1 MDKDTARA
9 LIETAAGRAEADLVI
24 RNARIVNVFTRTVE
38 TGSVA
43 VRDGYIAG
51 FGSGI
56 HGKAEV
62 DAGGRFLIPG
72 LIDSHCHIESSHLS
86 PSEYSD
92 AIVPGGTTT
101 VIADPHEI
109 CNVCGMAGLDYML
122 EASEDAPL
130 SVFLMVPSCVPAT
143 PFEHSGAII
152 EADDIAGY
160 IGNGRILG
168 LGEMMN
174 YPGVLAAD
182 GDTLKKIEAAH
193 EAGKVVDGHAPDVR
207 GDALNA
213 YLAAGIATDHECGSP
228 EECAEKVAR
237 GMYVQLRNSSSAHN
251 LEVNCAAVTPFNFRR
266 FLACSDDKNA
276 YDLANKGHMDDALRR
291 LVARGVPAAEAV
303 CMATL
308 NIAECYHMQGKG
320 AVAPSYDADLVLV
333 DDLTGFNVK
342 AVFKRGVLV
351 AEHGKPLFEEG
362 ERYLPDAVKS
372 TVRIRPVTADDF
384 KLNIPSGKA
393 LAMTILPHTLV
404 TEGEVVSVQ
413 MKEGDVVLENT
424 DLLKLAVVERHFAT
438 GNIGKALLKG
448 YGFRGGALAV
458 SMAHDSHNLV
468 VLGDDNAAM
477 ARAVIPEEPQPPSA
491 SNAEKHAA
499 DETPPSGQMST
510 KYSLGIPATGVSFSP
525 LPCMRNAPEKSC
537 IAVSLP
543 SARARGKS
551 SPFFT
556 PKRRESASKTPAAS
570 ADRRRSALRGR
581 AAGNS

>member
-1 MDKDTARA
+1 MGAMKQ
-9 LIETAAGRAEADLVI
+9 LIDCAMKREQCDLVI
-24 RNARIVNVFTRTVE
+24 KGARILNVFTGDVE
-38 TGSVA
+38 EAEIA
-43 VRDGYIAG
+43 VKGGAIAALGKGYEG
-51 FGSGI
+51 KEVYDGSG
-56 HGKAEV
+56 
-62 DAGGRFLIPG
+62 LIVLPG
-72 LIDSHCHIESSHLS
+72 LMDAHIHVESSLLS
-86 PSEYSD
+86 PE
-92 AIVPGGTTT
+92 AFARLAVAHGTTGI
-101 VIADPHEI
+101 VADPHELV
-109 CNVCGMAGLDYML
+109 NVCGIAGAEYVKEAFSRIRKEGVEPLD
-122 EASEDAPL
+122 
-130 SVFLMVPSCVPAT
+130 VFLQLPSCVPAT
-143 PFEHSGAII
+143 PFETSGAVI
-152 EADDIAGY
+152 
-160 IGNGRILG
+160 NGTETAHEIKRPLFHG

-174 YPGVLAAD
+174 YPGVLSAD
-182 GDTLKKIEAAH
+182 EDTLKKIEAAH

-333 DDLTGFNVK
+333 DNLTEFNVK

-362 ERYLPDAVKS
+362 ERYLPDSVRS

-384 KLNIPSGKA
+384 KLNIPSGKV

-413 MKEGDVVLENT
+413 TKDGDAVLENT

-477 ARAVIPEEPQPPSA
+477 ARAVKLLEEIGGGMALVTKEGEDCFPLDIAGLMSSA
-491 SNAEKHAA
+491 PCEEVVAR
-499 DETPPSGQMST
+499 
-510 KYSLGIPATGVSFSP
+510 TG
-525 LPCMRNAPEKSC
+525 E
-537 IAVSLP
+537 I
-543 SARARGKS
+543 SARAREMGVKDCYEPVMTLVFLS
-551 SPFFT
+551 LLVIPKLKLSDKGLFDVEKFRFT
-556 PKRRESASKTPAAS
+556 SLEVQQ
-570 ADRRRSALRGR
+570 
-581 AAGNS
+581 

>member
-1 MDKDTARA
+1 MKQ
-9 LIETAAGRAEADLVI
+9 LIDCAMKREQCDLVI
-24 RNARIVNVFTRTVE
+24 KGARILNVFTGDVE
-38 TGSVA
+38 EAEIA
-43 VRDGYIAG
+43 VKGGAIAALGKGYEG
-51 FGSGI
+51 KEVYDGSG
-56 HGKAEV
+56 
-62 DAGGRFLIPG
+62 LIVLPG
-72 LIDSHCHIESSHLS
+72 LMDAHIHVESSLLS
-86 PSEYSD
+86 PE
-92 AIVPGGTTT
+92 AFARLAVAHGTTGI
-101 VIADPHEI
+101 VADPHELV
-109 CNVCGMAGLDYML
+109 NVCGIAGAEYVKEAFSRIRKEGVEPLD
-122 EASEDAPL
+122 
-130 SVFLMVPSCVPAT
+130 VFLQLSSCVPAT
-143 PFEHSGAII
+143 PFETSGAVL
-152 EADDIAGY
+152 
-160 IGNGRILG
+160 NGTETAHEIKRPLFHG

-174 YPGVLAAD
+174 YPGVLSAD
-182 GDTLKKIEAAH
+182 EDTLKKIEAAH

-213 YLAAGIATDHECGSP
+213 YLAACIATDHECGSP

-333 DDLTGFNVK
+333 DNLTEFNVK

-384 KLNIPSGKA
+384 KINIPSGKA

-413 MKEGDVVLENT
+413 TKDGDAVLENT

-477 ARAVIPEEPQPPSA
+477 ARAVKLLEEIGGGMALVTKDGEDCFPLDIAGLMSSA
-491 SNAEKHAA
+491 PCEEVVAR
-499 DETPPSGQMST
+499 
-510 KYSLGIPATGVSFSP
+510 TG
-525 LPCMRNAPEKSC
+525 E
-537 IAVSLP
+537 I
-543 SARARGKS
+543 SARAREMGVKDCYEPVMTLVFLS
-551 SPFFT
+551 LLVIPKLKLSDKGLFDVEKFRFT
-556 PKRRESASKTPAAS
+556 SLEVQQ
-570 ADRRRSALRGR
+570 
-581 AAGNS
+581 

>member
-1 MDKDTARA
+1 MGAMKQ
-9 LIETAAGRAEADLVI
+9 LIDCAMKREQCDLVI
-24 RNARIVNVFTRTVE
+24 KGARILNVFTGDVE
-38 TGSVA
+38 EAEIA
-43 VRDGYIAG
+43 VKGGAIAALGKGYEG
-51 FGSGI
+51 KEVYDGSG
-56 HGKAEV
+56 
-62 DAGGRFLIPG
+62 LIVLPG
-72 LIDSHCHIESSHLS
+72 LMDAHIHVESSLLS
-86 PSEYSD
+86 PE
-92 AIVPGGTTT
+92 AFARLAVAHGTTGI
-101 VIADPHEI
+101 VADPHELV
-109 CNVCGMAGLDYML
+109 NVCGIAGAEYVKEAFSRIRKEGVEPLD
-122 EASEDAPL
+122 
-130 SVFLMVPSCVPAT
+130 VFLQLPSCVPAT
-143 PFEHSGAII
+143 PFETSGAVL
-152 EADDIAGY
+152 
-160 IGNGRILG
+160 NGTETAHEIKRPLFHG

-174 YPGVLAAD
+174 YPGVLSAD
-182 GDTLKKIEAAH
+182 EDTLKKIEAAH

-213 YLAAGIATDHECGSP
+213 YLAACIATDHECGSP

-333 DDLTGFNVK
+333 DNLTEFNVK

-384 KLNIPSGKA
+384 KINIPSGKA

-413 MKEGDVVLENT
+413 TKDGDAVLENT

-477 ARAVIPEEPQPPSA
+477 ARAVKLLEEIGGGMALVTKDGEDCFPLDIAGLMSSA
-491 SNAEKHAA
+491 PCEEVVAR
-499 DETPPSGQMST
+499 
-510 KYSLGIPATGVSFSP
+510 TG
-525 LPCMRNAPEKSC
+525 E
-537 IAVSLP
+537 I
-543 SARARGKS
+543 SARAREMGVKDCYEPVMTLVFLS
-551 SPFFT
+551 LLVIPKLKLSDKGLFDVEKFRFT
-556 PKRRESASKTPAAS
+556 SLEVQQ
-570 ADRRRSALRGR
+570 
-581 AAGNS
+581 

>member
-1 MDKDTARA
+1 MGAMKQ
-9 LIETAAGRAEADLVI
+9 LIDCAMKREQCDLVI
-24 RNARIVNVFTRTVE
+24 KGARILNVFTGDVE
-38 TGSVA
+38 EAEIA
-43 VRDGYIAG
+43 VKGGAIAALGKGYEG
-51 FGSGI
+51 KEVYDGSG
-56 HGKAEV
+56 
-62 DAGGRFLIPG
+62 LIVLPG
-72 LIDSHCHIESSHLS
+72 LMDAHIHVESSLLS
-86 PSEYSD
+86 PE
-92 AIVPGGTTT
+92 AFARLAVAHGTTGI
-101 VIADPHEI
+101 VADPHELV
-109 CNVCGMAGLDYML
+109 NVCGIAGAEYVKEAFSRIRKEGVEPLD
-122 EASEDAPL
+122 
-130 SVFLMVPSCVPAT
+130 VFLQLPSCVPAT
-143 PFEHSGAII
+143 PFETSGAVL
-152 EADDIAGY
+152 
-160 IGNGRILG
+160 NGTETAHEIKRPLFHG

-174 YPGVLAAD
+174 YPGVLSAD
-182 GDTLKKIEAAH
+182 EDTLKKIEAAH

-333 DDLTGFNVK
+333 DNLTEFNVR

-384 KLNIPSGKA
+384 KINIPSGKA

-413 MKEGDVVLENT
+413 TKDGDAVLENT

-477 ARAVIPEEPQPPSA
+477 ARAVKLLEEIGGGMALVTKDGEDCFPLDIAGLMSSA
-491 SNAEKHAA
+491 PCEEVVAR
-499 DETPPSGQMST
+499 
-510 KYSLGIPATGVSFSP
+510 TG
-525 LPCMRNAPEKSC
+525 E
-537 IAVSLP
+537 I
-543 SARARGKS
+543 SARAREMGVKDCYEPVMTLVFLS
-551 SPFFT
+551 LLVIPKLKLSDKGLFDVEKFRFT
-556 PKRRESASKTPAAS
+556 SLEVQQ
-570 ADRRRSALRGR
+570 
-581 AAGNS
+581 

>member
-1 MDKDTARA
+1 MGAMKQ
-9 LIETAAGRAEADLVI
+9 LIDCAMKREQCDLVI
-24 RNARIVNVFTRTVE
+24 KGARILNVFTGDVE
-38 TGSVA
+38 EAEIA
-43 VRDGYIAG
+43 VKGGAIAALGKGYEG
-51 FGSGI
+51 KEVYDGSGLF
-56 HGKAEV
+56 V
-62 DAGGRFLIPG
+62 LPG
-72 LIDSHCHIESSHLS
+72 LMDAHIHVESSLLS
-86 PSEYSD
+86 PE
-92 AIVPGGTTT
+92 AFARLAVAHGTTGI
-101 VIADPHEI
+101 VADPHELV
-109 CNVCGMAGLDYML
+109 NVCGIAGAEYVKEAFSRIRKEGVEPLD
-122 EASEDAPL
+122 
-130 SVFLMVPSCVPAT
+130 VFLQLPSCVPAT
-143 PFEHSGAII
+143 PFETSGAVL
-152 EADDIAGY
+152 
-160 IGNGRILG
+160 NGTETAHEIKRPLFHG

-174 YPGVLAAD
+174 YPGVLSAD
-182 GDTLKKIEAAH
+182 EDTLKKIEAAH

-333 DDLTGFNVK
+333 DNLTEFNVK

-384 KLNIPSGKA
+384 KINIPSGKA

-413 MKEGDVVLENT
+413 TKDGDAVLENT

-477 ARAVIPEEPQPPSA
+477 ARAVKLLEEIGGGMALVTKDGEDCFPLDIAGLMSSA
-491 SNAEKHAA
+491 PCEEVVAR
-499 DETPPSGQMST
+499 
-510 KYSLGIPATGVSFSP
+510 TG
-525 LPCMRNAPEKSC
+525 E
-537 IAVSLP
+537 I
-543 SARARGKS
+543 SARAREMGVKDCYEPVMTLVFLS
-551 SPFFT
+551 LLVIPKLKLSDKGLFDVEKFRFT
-556 PKRRESASKTPAAS
+556 SLEVQQ
-570 ADRRRSALRGR
+570 
-581 AAGNS
+581 

>member
-1 MDKDTARA
+1 MKQ
-9 LIETAAGRAEADLVI
+9 LIDCAMKREQCDLVI
-24 RNARIVNVFTRTVE
+24 KGARILNVFTGDVE
-38 TGSVA
+38 EAEIA
-43 VRDGYIAG
+43 VKGGAIAALGKGYEG
-51 FGSGI
+51 KEVYDGSGLF
-56 HGKAEV
+56 A
-62 DAGGRFLIPG
+62 LPG
-72 LIDSHCHIESSHLS
+72 LMDAHIHVESSLLS
-86 PSEYSD
+86 PE
-92 AIVPGGTTT
+92 AFARLAVAHGTTGI
-101 VIADPHEI
+101 VADPHELV
-109 CNVCGMAGLDYML
+109 NVCGIAGAEYVKEAFSRIRKEGVEPLD
-122 EASEDAPL
+122 
-130 SVFLMVPSCVPAT
+130 VFLQLPSCVPAT
-143 PFEHSGAII
+143 PFETSGAVL
-152 EADDIAGY
+152 
-160 IGNGRILG
+160 NGTETAHEIKRPLFHG

-174 YPGVLAAD
+174 YPGVLSAD
-182 GDTLKKIEAAH
+182 EDTLKKIEAAH

-333 DDLTGFNVK
+333 DNLTEFNVK

-384 KLNIPSGKA
+384 KINIPSGKA

-413 MKEGDVVLENT
+413 TKDGDAVLENT

-477 ARAVIPEEPQPPSA
+477 ARAVKLLEEIGGGMALVTKDGEDCFPLDIAGLMSSAPCEEVVARTGEISACAREMGVKDCYEPVMTLVFLSLLVIPKLKLSDKGLFDV
-491 SNAEKHAA
+491 EKFRF
-499 DETPPSGQMST
+499 T
-510 KYSLGIPATGVSFSP
+510 SLEVQQ
-525 LPCMRNAPEKSC
+525 
-537 IAVSLP
+537 
-543 SARARGKS
+543 
-551 SPFFT
+551 
-556 PKRRESASKTPAAS
+556 
-570 ADRRRSALRGR
+570 
-581 AAGNS
+581 

>member
-1 MDKDTARA
+1 MKQ
-9 LIETAAGRAEADLVI
+9 LIDCAMKREQCDLVI
-24 RNARIVNVFTRTVE
+24 KGARILNVFTGDVE
-38 TGSVA
+38 EAEIA
-43 VRDGYIAG
+43 VKGGAIAALGKGYEG
-51 FGSGI
+51 KEVYDGSGL
-56 HGKAEV
+56 V
-62 DAGGRFLIPG
+62 VLPG
-72 LIDSHCHIESSHLS
+72 LMDAHIHVESSLLS
-86 PSEYSD
+86 PE
-92 AIVPGGTTT
+92 AFARLAVAHGTTGI
-101 VIADPHEI
+101 VADPHELV
-109 CNVCGMAGLDYML
+109 NVCGIAGAEYVKEAFSRIRKEGVEPLD
-122 EASEDAPL
+122 
-130 SVFLMVPSCVPAT
+130 VFLQLPSCVPAT
-143 PFEHSGAII
+143 PFETSGAVLNGTETAHEI
-152 EADDIAGY
+152 ERPIFH
-160 IGNGRILG
+160 G

-362 ERYLPDAVKS
+362 ARYLPDAVRS

-384 KLNIPSGKA
+384 KLNIKSGKA

-413 MKEGDVVLENT
+413 TKDGDVMLENT

-477 ARAVIPEEPQPPSA
+477 ARAVKLLESIGGGMALVTKEGEDCFPLDIAGLMSSAPCEEVVA
-491 SNAEKHAA
+491 R
-499 DETPPSGQMST
+499 
-510 KYSLGIPATGVSFSP
+510 TG
-525 LPCMRNAPEKSC
+525 E
-537 IAVSLP
+537 I
-543 SARARGKS
+543 SARARKMGVKDCYEPVMTLVFLS
-551 SPFFT
+551 LLVIPKLKLSDKGLFDVEKFGFT
-556 PKRRESASKTPAAS
+556 SLEAQQ
-570 ADRRRSALRGR
+570 
-581 AAGNS
+581 

>member
-1 MDKDTARA
+1 M
-9 LIETAAGRAEADLVI
+9 
-24 RNARIVNVFTRTVE
+24 
-38 TGSVA
+38 
-43 VRDGYIAG
+43 
-51 FGSGI
+51 
-56 HGKAEV
+56 
-62 DAGGRFLIPG
+62 
-72 LIDSHCHIESSHLS
+72 
-86 PSEYSD
+86 
-92 AIVPGGTTT
+92 
-101 VIADPHEI
+101 
-109 CNVCGMAGLDYML
+109 
-122 EASEDAPL
+122 
-130 SVFLMVPSCVPAT
+130 PAT
-143 PFEHSGAII
+143 PFETSGAVI
-152 EADDIAGY
+152 
-160 IGNGRILG
+160 NGTETAHEIKRPLFHG

-182 GDTLKKIEAAH
+182 EDTLKKIEAAH

-207 GDALNA
+207 GDALNT

-308 NIAECYHMQGKG
+308 NIAECYHMRGKG

-333 DDLTGFNVK
+333 DDLTEFNVK

-362 ERYLPDAVKS
+362 ERYLPDAVRS

-384 KLNIPSGKA
+384 KINIPSGRA

-413 MKEGDVVLENT
+413 TKDGDVVLENT
-424 DLLKLAVVERHFAT
+424 DLVKLAVVERHFAT

-477 ARAVIPEEPQPPSA
+477 ARAVRLLESIGGGMALVTKEGEDCFPLDIAGLMSSAPCEEVVA
-491 SNAEKHAA
+491 R
-499 DETPPSGQMST
+499 
-510 KYSLGIPATGVSFSP
+510 TG
-525 LPCMRNAPEKSC
+525 E
-537 IAVSLP
+537 I
-543 SARARGKS
+543 SARARKMGVKDCYEPVMTLVFLS
-551 SPFFT
+551 LLVIPKLKLSDKGLFDVDAFRFT
-556 PKRRESASKTPAAS
+556 SLEVQQ
-570 ADRRRSALRGR
+570 
-581 AAGNS
+581 

>member
-1 MDKDTARA
+1 MKQ
-9 LIETAAGRAEADLVI
+9 LIDCAMRREQCDLVI
-24 RNARIVNVFTRTVE
+24 KGARILNVFTGE
-38 TGSVA
+38 AEEAEIA
-43 VRDGYIAG
+43 VKGGRIAALGKGYEG
-51 FGSGI
+51 KEVYDGSGLV
-56 HGKAEV
+56 A
-62 DAGGRFLIPG
+62 LPG
-72 LIDSHCHIESSHLS
+72 LMDAHIHVESSLLS
-86 PSEYSD
+86 PE
-92 AIVPGGTTT
+92 AFARLAVAHGTTGI
-101 VIADPHEI
+101 VADPHELV
-109 CNVCGMAGLDYML
+109 NVCGIAGAEYVKEAFSRIRKEGIEPLD
-122 EASEDAPL
+122 
-130 SVFLMVPSCVPAT
+130 VFLQLPSCVPAT
-143 PFEHSGAII
+143 PFETSGAVL
-152 EADDIAGY
+152 
-160 IGNGRILG
+160 NGTETAHEMGRPLFHG

-182 GDTLKKIEAAH
+182 EDTLKKIEAAH
-193 EAGKVVDGHAPDVR
+193 AAGKVVDGHAPDVC

-308 NIAECYHMQGKG
+308 NIAECYHMRGKG
-320 AVAPSYDADLVLV
+320 AVAPSYDADFVLV
-333 DDLTGFNVK
+333 DNLTEFNVK

-362 ERYLPDAVKS
+362 ERYLPDAVRS

-384 KLNIPSGKA
+384 KINIPSGRA

-413 MKEGDVVLENT
+413 TKDGDVVLENT
-424 DLLKLAVVERHFAT
+424 DLVKLAVVERHFAT

-477 ARAVIPEEPQPPSA
+477 ARAVKLLEELGGGMALVTQEGEDCFPFDIAGLMSSA
-491 SNAEKHAA
+491 PCEEVVAR
-499 DETPPSGQMST
+499 
-510 KYSLGIPATGVSFSP
+510 TG
-525 LPCMRNAPEKSC
+525 E
-537 IAVSLP
+537 IGE
-543 SARARGKS
+543 RARKMGVKDCYEPIMTLVFLS
-551 SPFFT
+551 LLVIPKLKLSDKGLFDVEKFRFT
-556 PKRRESASKTPAAS
+556 SLEVTE
-570 ADRRRSALRGR
+570 
-581 AAGNS
+581 

>member
-1 MDKDTARA
+1 MKQ
-9 LIETAAGRAEADLVI
+9 LIDCAMKREQCDLVI
-24 RNARIVNVFTRTVE
+24 KGVRILNVFTGE
-38 TGSVA
+38 TEEAEIA
-43 VRDGYIAG
+43 VKGGRIAALGKGYVG
-51 FGSGI
+51 KKVYDGSGLF
-56 HGKAEV
+56 V
-62 DAGGRFLIPG
+62 LPG
-72 LIDSHCHIESSHLS
+72 LMDAHIHVESSLLS
-86 PSEYSD
+86 PE
-92 AIVPGGTTT
+92 AFARLAVAHGTTGI
-101 VIADPHEI
+101 VADPHELV
-109 CNVCGMAGLDYML
+109 NVCGIAGAEYVKEAFSRIRKEGIEPLD
-122 EASEDAPL
+122 
-130 SVFLMVPSCVPAT
+130 VFLQLPSCVPAT
-143 PFEHSGAII
+143 PFETSGAVL
-152 EADDIAGY
+152 
-160 IGNGRILG
+160 NGTETAHEMGRPLFHG

-182 GDTLKKIEAAH
+182 EDTLKKIEAAH

-308 NIAECYHMQGKG
+308 NIAECYHMRGKG

-333 DDLTGFNVK
+333 DNLTEFNVK

-362 ERYLPDAVKS
+362 ERYLPDAVRS

-384 KLNIPSGKA
+384 KINIPSGRA
-393 LAMTILPHTLV
+393 RAMTILPHTLV

-413 MKEGDVVLENT
+413 TKDGDVVLENT
-424 DLLKLAVVERHFAT
+424 DLVKLAVVERHFAT
-438 GNIGKALLKG
+438 GSIGKALLKG

-477 ARAVIPEEPQPPSA
+477 ARAVRLLESIGGGMALVTKEGEDCFPLDIAGLMSSAPCEEVVA
-491 SNAEKHAA
+491 R
-499 DETPPSGQMST
+499 
-510 KYSLGIPATGVSFSP
+510 TG
-525 LPCMRNAPEKSC
+525 E
-537 IAVSLP
+537 I
-543 SARARGKS
+543 SARARGMGVKDCYEPVMTLVFLS
-551 SPFFT
+551 LLVIPKLKLSDKGLFDVDAFRFT
-556 PKRRESASKTPAAS
+556 SLEVQQ
-570 ADRRRSALRGR
+570 
-581 AAGNS
+581 

>member
-1 MDKDTARA
+1 MKQ
-9 LIETAAGRAEADLVI
+9 LIDCAMKREQCDLVI
-24 RNARIVNVFTRTVE
+24 KGARILNVFTGDVE
-38 TGSVA
+38 EAEIA
-43 VRDGYIAG
+43 VKGGRIAALGKGYEG
-51 FGSGI
+51 KEVYDGSGLF
-56 HGKAEV
+56 V
-62 DAGGRFLIPG
+62 LPG
-72 LIDSHCHIESSHLS
+72 LMDAHIHVESSLLS
-86 PSEYSD
+86 PE
-92 AIVPGGTTT
+92 AFARLAVAHGTTGI
-101 VIADPHEI
+101 VADPHELV
-109 CNVCGMAGLDYML
+109 NVCGIAGAEYVKEAFSRIRKEGVEPLD
-122 EASEDAPL
+122 
-130 SVFLMVPSCVPAT
+130 VFLQLPSCVPAT
-143 PFEHSGAII
+143 PFETSGAVLNGTETAHEI
-152 EADDIAGY
+152 E
-160 IGNGRILG
+160 RPLFHG

-228 EECAEKVAR
+228 EECGEKVAR

-333 DDLTGFNVK
+333 DNLTDFNVQ

-384 KLNIPSGKA
+384 KLNIKSGKA

-413 MKEGDVVLENT
+413 TKDGDAVLENT

-477 ARAVIPEEPQPPSA
+477 ARAVQLLESIGGGMALVTKEGEDCFPLDIAGLMSSAPCEEVVA
-491 SNAEKHAA
+491 R
-499 DETPPSGQMST
+499 
-510 KYSLGIPATGVSFSP
+510 TG
-525 LPCMRNAPEKSC
+525 E
-537 IAVSLP
+537 I
-543 SARARGKS
+543 SARAREMGVKDCYEPVMTLVFLS
-551 SPFFT
+551 LLVIPRLKLSDKGLFDVDAFRFT
-556 PKRRESASKTPAAS
+556 SLEVEK
-570 ADRRRSALRGR
+570 
-581 AAGNS
+581 

>member
-1 MDKDTARA
+1 MGAMKQ
-9 LIETAAGRAEADLVI
+9 LIDCAMKREQCDLVI
-24 RNARIVNVFTRTVE
+24 RDARILNVFTGDVE
-38 TGSVA
+38 EAEIA
-43 VRDGYIAG
+43 VKGGRIAALGKGYEG
-51 FGSGI
+51 KEVYDGSGLF
-56 HGKAEV
+56 V
-62 DAGGRFLIPG
+62 LPG
-72 LIDSHCHIESSHLS
+72 LMDAHIHVESSLLS
-86 PSEYSD
+86 PE
-92 AIVPGGTTT
+92 AFARLAVAHGTTGI
-101 VIADPHEI
+101 VADPHELV
-109 CNVCGMAGLDYML
+109 NVCGIAGAEYVKEAFSRIRKEGVEPLD
-122 EASEDAPL
+122 
-130 SVFLMVPSCVPAT
+130 VFLQLPSCVPAT
-143 PFEHSGAII
+143 PFETSGAVI
-152 EADDIAGY
+152 
-160 IGNGRILG
+160 NGTETAHEIKRPLFHG
-168 LGEMMN
+168 LGELMN
-174 YPGVLAAD
+174 YPGVLSAD

-413 MKEGDVVLENT
+413 TKDGDVALENT

-438 GNIGKALLKG
+438 GNIGKALQKG

-477 ARAVIPEEPQPPSA
+477 ARAVKLLESIGGGMALVTKEGEDCFPLDIAGLMSSA
-491 SNAEKHAA
+491 PCKEVVAR
-499 DETPPSGQMST
+499 
-510 KYSLGIPATGVSFSP
+510 TG
-525 LPCMRNAPEKSC
+525 E
-537 IAVSLP
+537 I
-543 SARARGKS
+543 SARAREMGVKDCYEPVMTLVFLS
-551 SPFFT
+551 LLVIPKLKLSDKGLFDVEKFRFT
-556 PKRRESASKTPAAS
+556 SLEVQQ
-570 ADRRRSALRGR
+570 
-581 AAGNS
+581 

>member
-1 MDKDTARA
+1 MKQ
-9 LIETAAGRAEADLVI
+9 LIDCAMKREQCDLVI
-24 RNARIVNVFTRTVE
+24 KGARILNVFTGDVE
-38 TGSVA
+38 EAEIA
-43 VRDGYIAG
+43 VKGGAIAALGKGYEG
-51 FGSGI
+51 KEVYDGSGLF
-56 HGKAEV
+56 V
-62 DAGGRFLIPG
+62 LPG
-72 LIDSHCHIESSHLS
+72 LMDAHIHVESSLLS
-86 PSEYSD
+86 PE
-92 AIVPGGTTT
+92 AFARLAVAHGTTGI
-101 VIADPHEI
+101 VADPHELV
-109 CNVCGMAGLDYML
+109 NVCGIAGAEYVKEAFSRIRKEGVEPLD
-122 EASEDAPL
+122 
-130 SVFLMVPSCVPAT
+130 VFLQLPSCVPAT
-143 PFEHSGAII
+143 PFETSGAVL
-152 EADDIAGY
+152 
-160 IGNGRILG
+160 NGTETAHEIKRPLFHG

-174 YPGVLAAD
+174 YPGVLSAD
-182 GDTLKKIEAAH
+182 EDTLKKIEAAH

-333 DDLTGFNVK
+333 DNLTEFNVK

-384 KLNIPSGKA
+384 KINIPSGKA

-413 MKEGDVVLENT
+413 TKDGDAVLENT

-477 ARAVIPEEPQPPSA
+477 ARAVKLLEEIGGGMALVTKDGEDCFPLDIAGLMSSA
-491 SNAEKHAA
+491 PCEEVVAR
-499 DETPPSGQMST
+499 
-510 KYSLGIPATGVSFSP
+510 TG
-525 LPCMRNAPEKSC
+525 E
-537 IAVSLP
+537 I
-543 SARARGKS
+543 SARARKMGVKDCYEPVMTLVFLS
-551 SPFFT
+551 LLVIPKLKLSDKGLFDVEKFRFT
-556 PKRRESASKTPAAS
+556 SLEVQK
-570 ADRRRSALRGR
+570 
-581 AAGNS
+581 

>member
-1 MDKDTARA
+1 MGAMKQ
-9 LIETAAGRAEADLVI
+9 LIDCAMKREQCDLVI
-24 RNARIVNVFTRTVE
+24 KGARILNVFTGDVE
-38 TGSVA
+38 EAEIA
-43 VRDGYIAG
+43 VKGGAIAALGKGYEG
-51 FGSGI
+51 KEVYDGSGLF
-56 HGKAEV
+56 A
-62 DAGGRFLIPG
+62 LPG
-72 LIDSHCHIESSHLS
+72 LMDAHIHVESSLLS
-86 PSEYSD
+86 PE
-92 AIVPGGTTT
+92 AFARLAVAHGTTGI
-101 VIADPHEI
+101 VADPHELV
-109 CNVCGMAGLDYML
+109 NVCGIAGAEYVKEAFSRIRKEGVEPLD
-122 EASEDAPL
+122 
-130 SVFLMVPSCVPAT
+130 VFLQLPSCVPAT
-143 PFEHSGAII
+143 PFETSGAVI
-152 EADDIAGY
+152 
-160 IGNGRILG
+160 NGTETAHEIKRPLFHG

-182 GDTLKKIEAAH
+182 EDTLKKIEAAH

-333 DDLTGFNVK
+333 DNLTEFNVK

-384 KLNIPSGKA
+384 KINIPSGKA

-413 MKEGDVVLENT
+413 TKDGDAVLENT

-477 ARAVIPEEPQPPSA
+477 ARAVKLLEEIGGGMALVTKDGEDCFPLDIAGLMSSA
-491 SNAEKHAA
+491 PCEEVVAR
-499 DETPPSGQMST
+499 
-510 KYSLGIPATGVSFSP
+510 TG
-525 LPCMRNAPEKSC
+525 E
-537 IAVSLP
+537 I
-543 SARARGKS
+543 SARAREMGVKDCYEPVMTLVFLS
-551 SPFFT
+551 LLVIPKLKLSDKGLFDVEKFRFT
-556 PKRRESASKTPAAS
+556 SLEVQK
-570 ADRRRSALRGR
+570 
-581 AAGNS
+581 

>member
-1 MDKDTARA
+1 MGDMKQ
-9 LIETAAGRAEADLVI
+9 LIDCAMKREQCDLVI
-24 RNARIVNVFTRTVE
+24 KGARILNVFTGDVE
-38 TGSVA
+38 EAEIA
-43 VRDGYIAG
+43 VKGGRIAALGKGYEG
-51 FGSGI
+51 KEVYDGSG
-56 HGKAEV
+56 
-62 DAGGRFLIPG
+62 LIVLPG
-72 LIDSHCHIESSHLS
+72 LMDAHIHVESSLLS
-86 PSEYSD
+86 PE
-92 AIVPGGTTT
+92 AFARLAVAHGTTGI
-101 VIADPHEI
+101 VADPHELV
-109 CNVCGMAGLDYML
+109 NVCGIAGAEYVKEAFSRIRKEGVEPLD
-122 EASEDAPL
+122 
-130 SVFLMVPSCVPAT
+130 VFLQLPSCVPAT
-143 PFEHSGAII
+143 PFETSGAVL
-152 EADDIAGY
+152 
-160 IGNGRILG
+160 NGTETAHEIKRPLFHG

-174 YPGVLAAD
+174 YPGVLSAD

-291 LVARGVPAAEAV
+291 LIARGVPAAEAV

-413 MKEGDVVLENT
+413 TKDGDAVLENT

-477 ARAVIPEEPQPPSA
+477 ARAVQLLESIGGGMALVTKDGEDCFPLDIAGLMSSAPCEEVV
-491 SNAEKHAA
+491 
-499 DETPPSGQMST
+499 TR
-510 KYSLGIPATGVSFSP
+510 TG
-525 LPCMRNAPEKSC
+525 E
-537 IAVSLP
+537 I
-543 SARARGKS
+543 SARAREMGVKDCYEPVMTLVFLS
-551 SPFFT
+551 LLVIPKLKLSDKGLFDVEKFRFT
-556 PKRRESASKTPAAS
+556 SLEVEK
-570 ADRRRSALRGR
+570 
-581 AAGNS
+581 

>member
-1 MDKDTARA
+1 MKQ
-9 LIETAAGRAEADLVI
+9 LIDCAMKREQCDLVI
-24 RNARIVNVFTRTVE
+24 KGARILNVFTGDVE
-38 TGSVA
+38 EAEIA
-43 VRDGYIAG
+43 VKGGAIAALGKGYEG
-51 FGSGI
+51 KEVYDGSG
-56 HGKAEV
+56 
-62 DAGGRFLIPG
+62 LIVLPG
-72 LIDSHCHIESSHLS
+72 LMDAHIHVESSLLS
-86 PSEYSD
+86 PE
-92 AIVPGGTTT
+92 AFARLAVAHGTTGI
-101 VIADPHEI
+101 VADPHELV
-109 CNVCGMAGLDYML
+109 NVCGIAGAEYVKEAFSRIRKEGVEPLD
-122 EASEDAPL
+122 
-130 SVFLMVPSCVPAT
+130 VFLQLPSCVPAT
-143 PFEHSGAII
+143 PFETSGAVL
-152 EADDIAGY
+152 
-160 IGNGRILG
+160 NGTETAHEIKRPLFHG

-291 LVARGVPAAEAV
+291 LIARGVPAAEAV

-384 KLNIPSGKA
+384 KLNIKSGKA

-413 MKEGDVVLENT
+413 TKDGDAVLENT

-477 ARAVIPEEPQPPSA
+477 ARAVQLLESIGGGMALVTKDGEDCFPLDIAGLMSSA
-491 SNAEKHAA
+491 PCKEVVAR
-499 DETPPSGQMST
+499 
-510 KYSLGIPATGVSFSP
+510 TG
-525 LPCMRNAPEKSC
+525 E
-537 IAVSLP
+537 I
-543 SARARGKS
+543 SARAREMGVKDCYEPVMTLVFLS
-551 SPFFT
+551 LLVIPKLKLSDKGLFDVEKFRFT
-556 PKRRESASKTPAAS
+556 SLEVQQ
-570 ADRRRSALRGR
+570 
-581 AAGNS
+581 

>member
-1 MDKDTARA
+1 MKQ
-9 LIETAAGRAEADLVI
+9 LIDCAMKREQCDLVI
-24 RNARIVNVFTRTVE
+24 KGARILNVFTGDVE
-38 TGSVA
+38 EAEIA
-43 VRDGYIAG
+43 VKGGRIAALGKGYEG
-51 FGSGI
+51 KEVYDGSGLF
-56 HGKAEV
+56 V
-62 DAGGRFLIPG
+62 LPG
-72 LIDSHCHIESSHLS
+72 LMDAHIHVESSLLS
-86 PSEYSD
+86 PE
-92 AIVPGGTTT
+92 AFARLAVAHGTTGI
-101 VIADPHEI
+101 VADPHELV
-109 CNVCGMAGLDYML
+109 NVCGIAGAEYVKEAFSRIRKEGVEPLD
-122 EASEDAPL
+122 
-130 SVFLMVPSCVPAT
+130 VFLQLPSCVPAT
-143 PFEHSGAII
+143 PFETSGAVINGTETAHEI
-152 EADDIAGY
+152 E
-160 IGNGRILG
+160 RPLFHG

-174 YPGVLAAD
+174 YPGVLSAD
-182 GDTLKKIEAAH
+182 EDTLKKIEAAH

-333 DDLTGFNVK
+333 DNLTGFNVQ

-372 TVRIRPVTADDF
+372 TVRICPVTADDF
-384 KLNIPSGKA
+384 KLNIKSGKA

-413 MKEGDVVLENT
+413 TKDGDVVLENT

-477 ARAVIPEEPQPPSA
+477 ARAVQLLESIGGGMALVTKEGEDCFPLDIAGLMSSAPCEEVVA
-491 SNAEKHAA
+491 R
-499 DETPPSGQMST
+499 
-510 KYSLGIPATGVSFSP
+510 TG
-525 LPCMRNAPEKSC
+525 E
-537 IAVSLP
+537 I
-543 SARARGKS
+543 SARAREMGVKDCYEPVMTLVFLS
-551 SPFFT
+551 LLVIPKLKLSDKGLFDVEKFGFT
-556 PKRRESASKTPAAS
+556 SLEAQQ
-570 ADRRRSALRGR
+570 
-581 AAGNS
+581 

>member
-1 MDKDTARA
+1 MGAMKQ
-9 LIETAAGRAEADLVI
+9 LIDCAMKREQCDLVI
-24 RNARIVNVFTRTVE
+24 KGARILNVFTGDVE
-38 TGSVA
+38 EAEIA
-43 VRDGYIAG
+43 VKGGRIAALGKGYEG
-51 FGSGI
+51 KEVYDGSGLF
-56 HGKAEV
+56 V
-62 DAGGRFLIPG
+62 LPG
-72 LIDSHCHIESSHLS
+72 LMDAHIHVESSLLS
-86 PSEYSD
+86 PE
-92 AIVPGGTTT
+92 AFARLAVAHGTTGI
-101 VIADPHEI
+101 VADPHELV
-109 CNVCGMAGLDYML
+109 NVCGIAGAEYVKEAFSRIRKEGVEPLD
-122 EASEDAPL
+122 
-130 SVFLMVPSCVPAT
+130 VFLQLPSCVPAT
-143 PFEHSGAII
+143 PFETSGAVLNGTETAHEI
-152 EADDIAGY
+152 E
-160 IGNGRILG
+160 RPLFHG

-228 EECAEKVAR
+228 EECGEKVAR

-333 DDLTGFNVK
+333 DNLTDFNVQ

-384 KLNIPSGKA
+384 KLNIKSGKA

-413 MKEGDVVLENT
+413 TKDGDAVLENT

-477 ARAVIPEEPQPPSA
+477 ARAVQLLESIGGGMALVTKEGEDCFPLDIAGLMSSAPCEEVVA
-491 SNAEKHAA
+491 R
-499 DETPPSGQMST
+499 
-510 KYSLGIPATGVSFSP
+510 TG
-525 LPCMRNAPEKSC
+525 E
-537 IAVSLP
+537 I
-543 SARARGKS
+543 SARAREMGVKDCYEPVMTLVFLS
-551 SPFFT
+551 LLVIPRLKLSDKGLFDVDAFRFT
-556 PKRRESASKTPAAS
+556 SLEVEK
-570 ADRRRSALRGR
+570 
-581 AAGNS
+581 

>member
-1 MDKDTARA
+1 MKD
-9 LIETAAGRAEADLVI
+9 LIDCAMKREKCDLVV
-24 RNARIVNVFTRTVE
+24 RGASVLNVFTGE
-38 TGSVA
+38 LEKADVA
-43 VRDGYIAG
+43 VKGGKIAAIGQGYEGGAV
-51 FGSGI
+51 FD
-56 HGKAEV
+56 AE
-62 DAGGRFLIPG
+62 GLIVLPG
-72 LIDSHCHIESSHLS
+72 LMDGHIHVESSLLS
-86 PSEYSD
+86 PEAFAQLAVSH
-92 AIVPGGTTT
+92 GTTGI
-101 VIADPHEI
+101 VADPHELV
-109 CNVCGMAGLDYML
+109 NVAGIAGAEYVKEAFSRIRKEGVEPLD
-122 EASEDAPL
+122 
-130 SVFLMVPSCVPAT
+130 VFLQLPSCVPAT
-143 PFEHSGAII
+143 PFETSGAVI
-152 EADDIAGY
+152 
-160 IGNGRILG
+160 NGTETAHEIKRPLFHG

-174 YPGVLAAD
+174 YPGVLSAD
-182 GDTLKKIEAAH
+182 EDTLKKIEAAH

-333 DDLTGFNVK
+333 DNLTEFNVK

-362 ERYLPDAVKS
+362 ERYLPDSVRS

-384 KLNIPSGKA
+384 KLNIPSGKV

-413 MKEGDVVLENT
+413 TKDGDAVLENT

-477 ARAVIPEEPQPPSA
+477 ARAVKLLEEIGGGMALVTKEGEDCFPLDIAGLMSSA
-491 SNAEKHAA
+491 PCEEVVAR
-499 DETPPSGQMST
+499 
-510 KYSLGIPATGVSFSP
+510 TG
-525 LPCMRNAPEKSC
+525 E
-537 IAVSLP
+537 I
-543 SARARGKS
+543 SARAREMGVKDCYEPVMTLVFLS
-551 SPFFT
+551 LLVIPKLKLSDKGLFDVEKFRFT
-556 PKRRESASKTPAAS
+556 SLEVQQ
-570 ADRRRSALRGR
+570 
-581 AAGNS
+581 

>member
-1 MDKDTARA
+1 MGAMKQ
-9 LIETAAGRAEADLVI
+9 LIDCAMKREQCDLVI
-24 RNARIVNVFTRTVE
+24 KGARILNVFTGDVE
-38 TGSVA
+38 EAEIA
-43 VRDGYIAG
+43 VKGGAIAALGKGYEG
-51 FGSGI
+51 KEVYDGSG
-56 HGKAEV
+56 
-62 DAGGRFLIPG
+62 LIVLPG
-72 LIDSHCHIESSHLS
+72 LMDAHIHVESSLLS
-86 PSEYSD
+86 PE
-92 AIVPGGTTT
+92 AFARLAVAHGTTGI
-101 VIADPHEI
+101 VADPHELV
-109 CNVCGMAGLDYML
+109 NVCGIAGAEYVKEAFSRIRKEGVEPLD
-122 EASEDAPL
+122 
-130 SVFLMVPSCVPAT
+130 VFLQLPSCVPAT
-143 PFEHSGAII
+143 PFETSGAVL
-152 EADDIAGY
+152 
-160 IGNGRILG
+160 NGTETAHEIKRPLFHG

-174 YPGVLAAD
+174 YPGVLSAD
-182 GDTLKKIEAAH
+182 EDTLKKIEAAH

-333 DDLTGFNVK
+333 DNLTEFNVK

-384 KLNIPSGKA
+384 KINIPSGKA

-413 MKEGDVVLENT
+413 MKGGDAVLENT

-477 ARAVIPEEPQPPSA
+477 ARAVKLLEEIGGGMALVTKDGEDCFPLDIAGLMSSA
-491 SNAEKHAA
+491 PCEEVVAR
-499 DETPPSGQMST
+499 
-510 KYSLGIPATGVSFSP
+510 TG
-525 LPCMRNAPEKSC
+525 E
-537 IAVSLP
+537 I
-543 SARARGKS
+543 SARAREMGVKDCYEPVMTLVFLS
-551 SPFFT
+551 LLVIPKLKLSDKGLFDVDKFRFT
-556 PKRRESASKTPAAS
+556 SLEVTE
-570 ADRRRSALRGR
+570 
-581 AAGNS
+581 

>member
-1 MDKDTARA
+1 MKQ
-9 LIETAAGRAEADLVI
+9 LIDCAMKREQCDLVI
-24 RNARIVNVFTRTVE
+24 KGARILNVFTGDVE
-38 TGSVA
+38 EAEIA
-43 VRDGYIAG
+43 VKGGAIAALGKGYEG
-51 FGSGI
+51 KEVYDGSG
-56 HGKAEV
+56 
-62 DAGGRFLIPG
+62 LIVLPG
-72 LIDSHCHIESSHLS
+72 LMDAHIHVESSLLS
-86 PSEYSD
+86 PE
-92 AIVPGGTTT
+92 AFARLAVAHGTTGI
-101 VIADPHEI
+101 VADPHELV
-109 CNVCGMAGLDYML
+109 NVCGIAGAEYVKEAFSRIRKEGVEPLD
-122 EASEDAPL
+122 
-130 SVFLMVPSCVPAT
+130 VFLQLPSCVPAT
-143 PFEHSGAII
+143 PFETSGAVL
-152 EADDIAGY
+152 
-160 IGNGRILG
+160 NGTETAHEIKRPLFHG

-174 YPGVLAAD
+174 YPGVLSAD
-182 GDTLKKIEAAH
+182 EDTLKKIEAAH

-308 NIAECYHMQGKG
+308 NIAECYHMRGKG

-333 DDLTGFNVK
+333 DNLTEFNVK

-362 ERYLPDAVKS
+362 ERYLPDSVRS

-384 KLNIPSGKA
+384 KLNIPSGKV

-413 MKEGDVVLENT
+413 TKDGDAVLENT

-477 ARAVIPEEPQPPSA
+477 ARAVKLLEEIGGGMALVTKDGEDCFPLDIAGLMSSA
-491 SNAEKHAA
+491 PCEEVVAR
-499 DETPPSGQMST
+499 
-510 KYSLGIPATGVSFSP
+510 TG
-525 LPCMRNAPEKSC
+525 E
-537 IAVSLP
+537 I
-543 SARARGKS
+543 SARAREMGVKDCYEPVMTLVFLS
-551 SPFFT
+551 LLVIPKLKLSDKGLFDVEKFRFT
-556 PKRRESASKTPAAS
+556 SLEVEK
-570 ADRRRSALRGR
+570 
-581 AAGNS
+581 

>member
-1 MDKDTARA
+1 MKQ
-9 LIETAAGRAEADLVI
+9 LIDCAMKREQCDLVI
-24 RNARIVNVFTRTVE
+24 KGARILNVFTGDVE
-38 TGSVA
+38 EAEIA
-43 VRDGYIAG
+43 VKGGAIAALGKGYEGKEVYDGRGLFA
-51 FGSGI
+51 
-56 HGKAEV
+56 
-62 DAGGRFLIPG
+62 LPG
-72 LIDSHCHIESSHLS
+72 LMDAHIHVESSLLS
-86 PSEYSD
+86 PE
-92 AIVPGGTTT
+92 AFARLAVAHGTTGI
-101 VIADPHEI
+101 VADPHELV
-109 CNVCGMAGLDYML
+109 NVCGIAGAEYVKEAFSRIRKEGVEPLD
-122 EASEDAPL
+122 
-130 SVFLMVPSCVPAT
+130 VFLQLPSCVPAT
-143 PFEHSGAII
+143 PFETSGAVI
-152 EADDIAGY
+152 
-160 IGNGRILG
+160 NGTETAHEIKRPLFHG

-182 GDTLKKIEAAH
+182 EDTLKKIEAAH

-333 DDLTGFNVK
+333 DNLTEFNVK

-384 KLNIPSGKA
+384 KINIPSGKA

-413 MKEGDVVLENT
+413 TKDGDAVLENT

-477 ARAVIPEEPQPPSA
+477 ARAVKLLEEIGGGMALVTKDGEDCFPLDIAGLMSSA
-491 SNAEKHAA
+491 PCEEVVAR
-499 DETPPSGQMST
+499 
-510 KYSLGIPATGVSFSP
+510 TG
-525 LPCMRNAPEKSC
+525 E
-537 IAVSLP
+537 I
-543 SARARGKS
+543 SARAREMGVKDCYEPVMTLVFLS
-551 SPFFT
+551 LLVIPKLKLSDKGLFDVEKFRFT
-556 PKRRESASKTPAAS
+556 SLEVQQ
-570 ADRRRSALRGR
+570 
-581 AAGNS
+581 

>member
-1 MDKDTARA
+1 MGAMKQ
-9 LIETAAGRAEADLVI
+9 LIDCAMKREQCDLVI
-24 RNARIVNVFTRTVE
+24 KGARILNVFTGDVE
-38 TGSVA
+38 EAEIA
-43 VRDGYIAG
+43 VKGGRIAALGKGYEG
-51 FGSGI
+51 KEVYDGSGLF
-56 HGKAEV
+56 V
-62 DAGGRFLIPG
+62 LPG
-72 LIDSHCHIESSHLS
+72 LMDAHIHVESSLLS
-86 PSEYSD
+86 PE
-92 AIVPGGTTT
+92 AFARLAVAHGTTGI
-101 VIADPHEI
+101 VADPHELV
-109 CNVCGMAGLDYML
+109 NVCGIAGAEYVK
-122 EASEDAPL
+122 EAFSRIRKEGIAPL
-130 SVFLMVPSCVPAT
+130 DVFLQLPSCVPAT
-143 PFEHSGAII
+143 PFETSGAVL
-152 EADDIAGY
+152 
-160 IGNGRILG
+160 NGTETAHEIKRPLFHG

-174 YPGVLAAD
+174 YPGVLSAD
-182 GDTLKKIEAAH
+182 EDTLKKIEAAH

-333 DDLTGFNVK
+333 DNLTEFNVK

-384 KLNIPSGKA
+384 KINIPSGKA

-413 MKEGDVVLENT
+413 TKAGDAVLENT

-477 ARAVIPEEPQPPSA
+477 ARAVKLLEEIGGGMALVTKDGEDCFPLDIAGLMSSA
-491 SNAEKHAA
+491 PCEEVVAR
-499 DETPPSGQMST
+499 
-510 KYSLGIPATGVSFSP
+510 TG
-525 LPCMRNAPEKSC
+525 E
-537 IAVSLP
+537 I
-543 SARARGKS
+543 SARAREMGVKDCYEPVMTLVFLS
-551 SPFFT
+551 LLVIPKLKLSDKGLFDVDKFRFT
-556 PKRRESASKTPAAS
+556 SLEVTE
-570 ADRRRSALRGR
+570 
-581 AAGNS
+581 

>member
-1 MDKDTARA
+1 MKQ
-9 LIETAAGRAEADLVI
+9 LIDCAMKREQCDLVI
-24 RNARIVNVFTRTVE
+24 KGARILNVFTGDVE
-38 TGSVA
+38 EAEIA
-43 VRDGYIAG
+43 VKGGAIAALGKGYEG
-51 FGSGI
+51 KEVYDGSG
-56 HGKAEV
+56 
-62 DAGGRFLIPG
+62 LIVLPG
-72 LIDSHCHIESSHLS
+72 LMDAHIHVESSLLS
-86 PSEYSD
+86 PE
-92 AIVPGGTTT
+92 AFARLAVAHGTTGI
-101 VIADPHEI
+101 VADPHELV
-109 CNVCGMAGLDYML
+109 NVCGIAGAEYVKEAFSRIRKEGVEPLD
-122 EASEDAPL
+122 
-130 SVFLMVPSCVPAT
+130 VFLQLPSCVPAT
-143 PFEHSGAII
+143 PFETSGAVLNGT
-152 EADDIAGY
+152 ETAHE
-160 IGNGRILG
+160 IGRPLFHG

-182 GDTLKKIEAAH
+182 EDTLKKIEAAH

-308 NIAECYHMQGKG
+308 NIAECYHMRGKG

-333 DDLTGFNVK
+333 DNLTEFNVK

-362 ERYLPDAVKS
+362 ERYLPDAVRS

-384 KLNIPSGKA
+384 KLNIKSGKA

-413 MKEGDVVLENT
+413 TKDGDAVLENT

-477 ARAVIPEEPQPPSA
+477 ARAVKLLEEIGGGMALVTKDGEDCFPLDIAGLMSSA
-491 SNAEKHAA
+491 PCEEVVAR
-499 DETPPSGQMST
+499 
-510 KYSLGIPATGVSFSP
+510 TG
-525 LPCMRNAPEKSC
+525 E
-537 IAVSLP
+537 I
-543 SARARGKS
+543 SARAREMGVKDCYEPVMTLVFLS
-551 SPFFT
+551 LLVIPKLKLSDKGLFDVEKFRFT
-556 PKRRESASKTPAAS
+556 SLEVQQ
-570 ADRRRSALRGR
+570 
-581 AAGNS
+581 

>member
-1 MDKDTARA
+1 MKDFIDCAMKR
-9 LIETAAGRAEADLVI
+9 EQCDLVI
-24 RNARIVNVFTRTVE
+24 KGARILNVFTGDVE
-38 TGSVA
+38 EAEIA
-43 VRDGYIAG
+43 VKGGAIAALGKGYEG
-51 FGSGI
+51 KEVYDGSG
-56 HGKAEV
+56 
-62 DAGGRFLIPG
+62 LIVLPG
-72 LIDSHCHIESSHLS
+72 LMDAHIHVESSLLS
-86 PSEYSD
+86 PE
-92 AIVPGGTTT
+92 AFARLAVAHGTTGI
-101 VIADPHEI
+101 VADPHELV
-109 CNVCGMAGLDYML
+109 NVCGIAGAEYVKEAFSRIRKEGVEPLD
-122 EASEDAPL
+122 
-130 SVFLMVPSCVPAT
+130 VFLQLPSCVPAT
-143 PFEHSGAII
+143 PFETSGAVL
-152 EADDIAGY
+152 
-160 IGNGRILG
+160 NGTETAHEIKRPLFHG

-174 YPGVLAAD
+174 YPGVLSAD
-182 GDTLKKIEAAH
+182 EDTLKKIEAAH

-333 DDLTGFNVK
+333 DNLTEFNVK

-384 KLNIPSGKA
+384 KINIPSGKA

-413 MKEGDVVLENT
+413 TKDGDAVLENT

-477 ARAVIPEEPQPPSA
+477 ARAVKLLEEIGGGMALVTKDGEDCFPLDIAGLMSSA
-491 SNAEKHAA
+491 PCEEVVAR
-499 DETPPSGQMST
+499 
-510 KYSLGIPATGVSFSP
+510 TG
-525 LPCMRNAPEKSC
+525 E
-537 IAVSLP
+537 I
-543 SARARGKS
+543 SARARKMGVKDCYEPVMTLVFLS
-551 SPFFT
+551 LLVIPKLKLSDKGLFDVEKFRFT
-556 PKRRESASKTPAAS
+556 SLEVQK
-570 ADRRRSALRGR
+570 
-581 AAGNS
+581 

>member
-1 MDKDTARA
+1 MKQ
-9 LIETAAGRAEADLVI
+9 LIDCAMKREQCDLVI
-24 RNARIVNVFTRTVE
+24 KGARILNVFTGDVE
-38 TGSVA
+38 EAEIA
-43 VRDGYIAG
+43 VKGGAIAALGKGYEG
-51 FGSGI
+51 KEVYDGSG
-56 HGKAEV
+56 
-62 DAGGRFLIPG
+62 LIVLPG
-72 LIDSHCHIESSHLS
+72 LMDAHIHVESSLLS
-86 PSEYSD
+86 PE
-92 AIVPGGTTT
+92 AFARLAVAHGTTGI
-101 VIADPHEI
+101 VADPHELV
-109 CNVCGMAGLDYML
+109 NVCGIAGAEYVKEAFSRIRKEGVEPLD
-122 EASEDAPL
+122 
-130 SVFLMVPSCVPAT
+130 VFLQLPSCVPAT
-143 PFEHSGAII
+143 PFETSGAVL
-152 EADDIAGY
+152 
-160 IGNGRILG
+160 NGTETAHEIKRPLFHG

-174 YPGVLAAD
+174 YPGVLSAD
-182 GDTLKKIEAAH
+182 EDTLKKIEAAH

-291 LVARGVPAAEAV
+291 LVAHGVPAAEAV

-333 DDLTGFNVK
+333 DNLTEFNVK

-384 KLNIPSGKA
+384 KINIPSGKA

-413 MKEGDVVLENT
+413 TKDGDAVLENT

-477 ARAVIPEEPQPPSA
+477 ARAVKLLEEIGGGMALVTKDGEDCFPLDIAGLMSSA
-491 SNAEKHAA
+491 PCEEVVAR
-499 DETPPSGQMST
+499 
-510 KYSLGIPATGVSFSP
+510 TG
-525 LPCMRNAPEKSC
+525 E
-537 IAVSLP
+537 I
-543 SARARGKS
+543 SARAREMGVKDCYEPVMTLVFLS
-551 SPFFT
+551 LLVIPKLKLSDKGLFDVEKFRFT
-556 PKRRESASKTPAAS
+556 SLEVQQ
-570 ADRRRSALRGR
+570 
-581 AAGNS
+581 

>member
-1 MDKDTARA
+1 MKQ
-9 LIETAAGRAEADLVI
+9 LIDCAMKREQCDLVI
-24 RNARIVNVFTRTVE
+24 KGARILNVFTGDVE
-38 TGSVA
+38 EAEIA
-43 VRDGYIAG
+43 VKGGRIAALGKGYEG
-51 FGSGI
+51 KEVYDGSGLF
-56 HGKAEV
+56 V
-62 DAGGRFLIPG
+62 LPG
-72 LIDSHCHIESSHLS
+72 LMDAHIHVESSLLS
-86 PSEYSD
+86 PE
-92 AIVPGGTTT
+92 AFARLAVAHGTTGI
-101 VIADPHEI
+101 VADPHELV
-109 CNVCGMAGLDYML
+109 NVCGIAGAEYVK
-122 EASEDAPL
+122 EAFSRIRKEGIAPL
-130 SVFLMVPSCVPAT
+130 DVFLQLPSCVPAT
-143 PFEHSGAII
+143 PFETSGAVLNGTETAHEI
-152 EADDIAGY
+152 E
-160 IGNGRILG
+160 RPLFHG

-174 YPGVLAAD
+174 YPGVLSAD

-308 NIAECYHMQGKG
+308 NIAECYHMRGKG

-333 DDLTGFNVK
+333 DNLTEFNVK

-384 KLNIPSGKA
+384 KLNIKSGKA

-413 MKEGDVVLENT
+413 TKDGDVVLENT

-477 ARAVIPEEPQPPSA
+477 ARAVQLLESIGGGMALVTKEGEDCFPLDIAGLMSSAPCEEVVA
-491 SNAEKHAA
+491 R
-499 DETPPSGQMST
+499 
-510 KYSLGIPATGVSFSP
+510 TG
-525 LPCMRNAPEKSC
+525 E
-537 IAVSLP
+537 I
-543 SARARGKS
+543 SARARKMGVKDCYEPVMTLVFLS
-551 SPFFT
+551 LLVIPKLKLSDKGLFDVEKFRFT
-556 PKRRESASKTPAAS
+556 SLEVQQ
-570 ADRRRSALRGR
+570 
-581 AAGNS
+581 

>member
-1 MDKDTARA
+1 MKQ
-9 LIETAAGRAEADLVI
+9 LIDCAMKREQCDLVI
-24 RNARIVNVFTRTVE
+24 KGARILNVFTGDVE
-38 TGSVA
+38 EAEIA
-43 VRDGYIAG
+43 VKGGAIAALGKGYEG
-51 FGSGI
+51 KEVYDGSGLF
-56 HGKAEV
+56 V
-62 DAGGRFLIPG
+62 LPG
-72 LIDSHCHIESSHLS
+72 LMDAHIHVESSLLS
-86 PSEYSD
+86 PE
-92 AIVPGGTTT
+92 AFARLAVAHGTTGI
-101 VIADPHEI
+101 VADPHELV
-109 CNVCGMAGLDYML
+109 NVCGIAGAEYVKEAFSRIRKEGVEPLD
-122 EASEDAPL
+122 
-130 SVFLMVPSCVPAT
+130 VFLQLPSCVPAT
-143 PFEHSGAII
+143 PFETSGAVL
-152 EADDIAGY
+152 
-160 IGNGRILG
+160 NGTETAHEIKRPLFHG

-174 YPGVLAAD
+174 YPGVLSAD
-182 GDTLKKIEAAH
+182 EDTLKKIEAAH

-333 DDLTGFNVK
+333 DNLTEFNVK

-384 KLNIPSGKA
+384 KINIPSGKA

-413 MKEGDVVLENT
+413 TKDGDAVLENT

-477 ARAVIPEEPQPPSA
+477 ARAVKLLEEIGGGMALVTKDGEDCFPLDIAGLMSSA
-491 SNAEKHAA
+491 PCEEVVAR
-499 DETPPSGQMST
+499 
-510 KYSLGIPATGVSFSP
+510 TG
-525 LPCMRNAPEKSC
+525 E
-537 IAVSLP
+537 I
-543 SARARGKS
+543 SARARKMGVKDCYEPVMTLVFLS
-551 SPFFT
+551 LLVIPKLKLSDKGLFDVEKFRFT
-556 PKRRESASKTPAAS
+556 SLEVQQ
-570 ADRRRSALRGR
+570 
-581 AAGNS
+581 

>member
-1 MDKDTARA
+1 MKQ
-9 LIETAAGRAEADLVI
+9 LIDCAMKREQCDLVI
-24 RNARIVNVFTRTVE
+24 KGARILNVFTGDVE
-38 TGSVA
+38 EAEIA
-43 VRDGYIAG
+43 VKGGAIAALGKGYEG
-51 FGSGI
+51 KEVYDGSGLF
-56 HGKAEV
+56 V
-62 DAGGRFLIPG
+62 LPG
-72 LIDSHCHIESSHLS
+72 LMDAHIHVESSLLS
-86 PSEYSD
+86 PE
-92 AIVPGGTTT
+92 AFARLAVAHGTTGI
-101 VIADPHEI
+101 VADPHELV
-109 CNVCGMAGLDYML
+109 NVCGIAGAEYVKEAFSRIRKEGVEPLD
-122 EASEDAPL
+122 
-130 SVFLMVPSCVPAT
+130 VFLQLPSCVPAT
-143 PFEHSGAII
+143 PFETSGAVL
-152 EADDIAGY
+152 
-160 IGNGRILG
+160 NGTETAHEIKRPLFHG

-174 YPGVLAAD
+174 YPGVLSAD
-182 GDTLKKIEAAH
+182 EDTLKKIEAAH

-333 DDLTGFNVK
+333 DNLTEFNVK

-351 AEHGKPLFEEG
+351 AEQGKPLFEEG

-384 KLNIPSGKA
+384 KINIPSGKA

-413 MKEGDVVLENT
+413 TKDGDAVLENT

-477 ARAVIPEEPQPPSA
+477 ARAVKLLEEIGGGMALVTKDGEDCFPLDIAGLMSSA
-491 SNAEKHAA
+491 PCEEVVAR
-499 DETPPSGQMST
+499 
-510 KYSLGIPATGVSFSP
+510 TG
-525 LPCMRNAPEKSC
+525 E
-537 IAVSLP
+537 I
-543 SARARGKS
+543 SARAREMGVKDCYEPVMTLVFLS
-551 SPFFT
+551 LLVIPKLKLSDKGLFDVEKFRFT
-556 PKRRESASKTPAAS
+556 SLEVQQ
-570 ADRRRSALRGR
+570 
-581 AAGNS
+581 

>member
-1 MDKDTARA
+1 MGAMKQ
-9 LIETAAGRAEADLVI
+9 LIDCAMKREQCDLVI
-24 RNARIVNVFTRTVE
+24 KGARILNVFTGDVE
-38 TGSVA
+38 EAEIA
-43 VRDGYIAG
+43 VKGGAIAALGKGYEG
-51 FGSGI
+51 KEVYDGSGLF
-56 HGKAEV
+56 A
-62 DAGGRFLIPG
+62 LPG
-72 LIDSHCHIESSHLS
+72 LMDAHIHVESSLLS
-86 PSEYSD
+86 PE
-92 AIVPGGTTT
+92 AFARLAVAHGTTGI
-101 VIADPHEI
+101 VADPHELV
-109 CNVCGMAGLDYML
+109 NVCGIAGAEYVKEAFSRIRKEGVEPLD
-122 EASEDAPL
+122 
-130 SVFLMVPSCVPAT
+130 VFLQLPSCVPAT
-143 PFEHSGAII
+143 PFETSGAVL
-152 EADDIAGY
+152 
-160 IGNGRILG
+160 NGTETAHEIKRPLFHG

-174 YPGVLAAD
+174 YPGVLSAD
-182 GDTLKKIEAAH
+182 EDTLKKIEAAH

-333 DDLTGFNVK
+333 DNLTEFNVK

-384 KLNIPSGKA
+384 KINIPSGKA

-413 MKEGDVVLENT
+413 TKDGDAVLENT

-477 ARAVIPEEPQPPSA
+477 ARAVKLLEEIGGGMALVTKDGEDCFPLDIAGLMSSA
-491 SNAEKHAA
+491 PCEEVVAR
-499 DETPPSGQMST
+499 
-510 KYSLGIPATGVSFSP
+510 TG
-525 LPCMRNAPEKSC
+525 E
-537 IAVSLP
+537 I
-543 SARARGKS
+543 SARAREMGVKDCYEPVMTLVFLS
-551 SPFFT
+551 LLVIPKLKLSDKGLFDVEKFRFT
-556 PKRRESASKTPAAS
+556 SLEVQQ
-570 ADRRRSALRGR
+570 
-581 AAGNS
+581 

>member
-1 MDKDTARA
+1 MKQ
-9 LIETAAGRAEADLVI
+9 LIDCAMKREQCDLVI
-24 RNARIVNVFTRTVE
+24 KGARILNVFTGDVE
-38 TGSVA
+38 EAEIA
-43 VRDGYIAG
+43 VKGGAIAALGKGYEG
-51 FGSGI
+51 KEVYDGSG
-56 HGKAEV
+56 
-62 DAGGRFLIPG
+62 LIVLPG
-72 LIDSHCHIESSHLS
+72 LMDAHIHVESSLLS
-86 PSEYSD
+86 PE
-92 AIVPGGTTT
+92 AFARLAVAHGTTGI
-101 VIADPHEI
+101 VADPHELV
-109 CNVCGMAGLDYML
+109 NVCGIAGAEYVKEAFSRIRKEGVEPLD
-122 EASEDAPL
+122 
-130 SVFLMVPSCVPAT
+130 VFLQLPSCVPAT
-143 PFEHSGAII
+143 PFETSGAVL
-152 EADDIAGY
+152 
-160 IGNGRILG
+160 NGTETAHEIKRPLFHG

-174 YPGVLAAD
+174 YPGVLSAD

-333 DDLTGFNVK
+333 DNLTEFNVK

-384 KLNIPSGKA
+384 KINIPSGKA

-413 MKEGDVVLENT
+413 TKDGDAVLENT

-477 ARAVIPEEPQPPSA
+477 ARAVKLLEEIGGGMALVTKDGEDCFPLDIAGLMSSA
-491 SNAEKHAA
+491 PCEEVVAR
-499 DETPPSGQMST
+499 
-510 KYSLGIPATGVSFSP
+510 TG
-525 LPCMRNAPEKSC
+525 E
-537 IAVSLP
+537 I
-543 SARARGKS
+543 SARAREMGVKDCYEPVMTLVFLS
-551 SPFFT
+551 LLVIPKLKLSDKGLFDVEKFRFT
-556 PKRRESASKTPAAS
+556 SLEVQQ
-570 ADRRRSALRGR
+570 
-581 AAGNS
+581 

>member
-1 MDKDTARA
+1 MKQ
-9 LIETAAGRAEADLVI
+9 LIDCAMKREQCDLVI
-24 RNARIVNVFTRTVE
+24 KGARILNVFTGDVE
-38 TGSVA
+38 EAEIA
-43 VRDGYIAG
+43 VKGGAIAALGKGYEG
-51 FGSGI
+51 KEVYDGSG
-56 HGKAEV
+56 
-62 DAGGRFLIPG
+62 LIVLPG
-72 LIDSHCHIESSHLS
+72 LMDAHIHVESSLLS
-86 PSEYSD
+86 PE
-92 AIVPGGTTT
+92 AFARLAVAHGTTGI
-101 VIADPHEI
+101 VADPHELV
-109 CNVCGMAGLDYML
+109 NVCGIAGAEYVKEAFSRIRKEGVEPLD
-122 EASEDAPL
+122 
-130 SVFLMVPSCVPAT
+130 VFLQLPSCVPAT
-143 PFEHSGAII
+143 PFETTGAVL
-152 EADDIAGY
+152 
-160 IGNGRILG
+160 NGTETAHEIKRPLFHG

-174 YPGVLAAD
+174 YPGVLSAD
-182 GDTLKKIEAAH
+182 EDTLKKIEAAH

-333 DDLTGFNVK
+333 DNLTEFNVK

-384 KLNIPSGKA
+384 KINIPSGKA

-413 MKEGDVVLENT
+413 TKDGDAVLENT

-477 ARAVIPEEPQPPSA
+477 ARAVKLLEEIGGGMALVTKDGEDCFPLDIAGLMSSA
-491 SNAEKHAA
+491 PCEEVVAR
-499 DETPPSGQMST
+499 
-510 KYSLGIPATGVSFSP
+510 TG
-525 LPCMRNAPEKSC
+525 E
-537 IAVSLP
+537 I
-543 SARARGKS
+543 SARAREMGVKDCYEPVMTLVFLS
-551 SPFFT
+551 LLVIPKLKLSDKGLFDVEKFRFT
-556 PKRRESASKTPAAS
+556 SLEVQQ
-570 ADRRRSALRGR
+570 
-581 AAGNS
+581 

>member
-1 MDKDTARA
+1 MGAMKQ
-9 LIETAAGRAEADLVI
+9 LIDCAMKREQCDLVI
-24 RNARIVNVFTRTVE
+24 KGARILNVFTGDVE
-38 TGSVA
+38 EAEIA
-43 VRDGYIAG
+43 VKGGAIAALGKGYEGKEVYDGRGLFA
-51 FGSGI
+51 
-56 HGKAEV
+56 
-62 DAGGRFLIPG
+62 LPG
-72 LIDSHCHIESSHLS
+72 LMDAHIHVESSLLS
-86 PSEYSD
+86 PE
-92 AIVPGGTTT
+92 AFARLAVAHGTTGI
-101 VIADPHEI
+101 VADPHELV
-109 CNVCGMAGLDYML
+109 NVCGIAGAEYVKEAFSRIRKEGVEPLD
-122 EASEDAPL
+122 
-130 SVFLMVPSCVPAT
+130 VFLQLPSCVPAT
-143 PFEHSGAII
+143 PFETSGAVI
-152 EADDIAGY
+152 
-160 IGNGRILG
+160 NGTETAHEIKRPLFHG

-182 GDTLKKIEAAH
+182 EDTLKKIEAAH

-333 DDLTGFNVK
+333 DNLTEFNVK

-384 KLNIPSGKA
+384 KINIPSGKA

-413 MKEGDVVLENT
+413 TKDGDAVLENT

-477 ARAVIPEEPQPPSA
+477 ARAVKLLEEIGGGMALVTKDGEDCFPLDIAGLMSSA
-491 SNAEKHAA
+491 PCEEVVAR
-499 DETPPSGQMST
+499 
-510 KYSLGIPATGVSFSP
+510 TG
-525 LPCMRNAPEKSC
+525 E
-537 IAVSLP
+537 I
-543 SARARGKS
+543 SARAREMGVKDCYEPVMTLVFLS
-551 SPFFT
+551 LLVIPKLKLSDKGLFDVEKFRFT
-556 PKRRESASKTPAAS
+556 SLEVQQ
-570 ADRRRSALRGR
+570 
-581 AAGNS
+581 